1 MSKELSRRIEDLCIA
16 TGWSQAELARRMH
29 CSRSLMSNVIKGRS
43 QLSHINVLKLEKLE
57 NENLNSATEMK
68 MTKAMTKLMRA
79 NRLMR
84 DAVRELAAV
93 KAGRRTFSKKVERK
107 LCELEDGKKK
117 IVIKRVMVP
126 QWRGIHQ
133 AADVLGVS
141 VTQVWRHITGEV
153 PSRKLEKR
161 IKAAGIEI
169 EK

>member
-84 DAVRELAAV
+84 DAVRELAAES
-93 KAGRRTFSKKVERK
+93 AALQTRLDEFEGRLVSGLTE
-107 LCELEDGKKK
+107 
-117 IVIKRVMVP
+117 MVVAEHDE
-126 QWRGIHQ
+126 GG
-133 AADVLGVS
+133 AA
-141 VTQVWRHITGEV
+141 
-153 PSRKLEKR
+153 
-161 IKAAGIEI
+161 
-169 EK
+169 